1 MRIGVPKEIKKH
13 EYRVGLTPSAVSK
26 YVAEGHE
33 LYVESDAGLGTGFT
47 DIDYVKAGAMV
58 LCDTKSTFDNVEMII
73 KVKEPQTSELS
84 YFRKDHILFTYLHLA
99 ADKKLTE
106 ELVDIG
112 LTSIAYETIQLPN
125 RSHPCLTPMSEIAGR
140 LSVQEGAKYL
150 ETPFGGAGILLGGIP
165 GVKRGKVVILGGGV
179 VGFNAAKIASGI
191 GAYTSIL
198 DISQERLAY
207 LDDVFGSSVQT
218 LFSNDANIEY
228 EISDADVVIGSVYV
242 HGASAPKLIRKTH
255 LKSMKKGAVLVDV
268 AIDQGGCFET
278 SKATTHDK
286 PIYDVDGIVH
296 YCVANMPGVV
306 PQTSTVALNNQTLR
320 YGLEIASGISPD
332 KYNDALK
339 MGVNTHNGKLICEAV
354 ANTHNLPFSAI

>member
-47 DIDYVKAGAMV
+47 DIDYVKAGATV
-58 LCDTKSTFDNVEMII
+58 LCDTKSTFDNAEMII

-84 YFRKDHILFTYLHLA
+84 YFRKNHILFTYLHLA

-106 ELVDIG
+106 ELVNIG

-218 LFSNDANIEY
+218 LFSNDANIES
-228 EISDADVVIGSVYV
+228 EIADADVVIGSVYV
-242 HGASAPKLIRKTH
+242 HGASAPKLIRRNH

-339 MGVNTHNGKLICEAV
+339 LGVNTHDGKLSCEAV
-354 ANTHNLPFSAI
+354 ANTHNLTFSSI

>member
-33 LYVESDAGLGTGFT
+33 LFVETNAGIGTGFT
-47 DIDYVKAGAMV
+47 DNDYVQAGATICAV
-58 LCDTKSTFDNVEMII
+58 KDTFDKAEMII
-73 KVKEPQTSELS
+73 KVKEPQTSELP
-84 YFRKDHILFTYLHLA
+84 YFRKDQILFTYLHLA
-99 ADKKLTE
+99 ADKKLTQ
-106 ELVDIG
+106 ELMRIG
-112 LTSIAYETIQLPN
+112 LTSIAYETIQLEN

-179 VGFNAAKIASGI
+179 VGFNAAKIAQGI

-218 LFSNDANIEY
+218 LFSNDANIES
-228 EISDADVVIGSVYV
+228 EIADADVVIGSVYV
-242 HGASAPKLIRKTH
+242 HGASAPKLIRKSH
-255 LKSMKKGAVLVDV
+255 LKGMKKGAVLVDV

-320 YGLEIASGISPD
+320 YGLEIASAISPD

-339 MGVNTHNGKLICEAV
+339 LGVNTHDGKLICEAV

>member
-26 YVAEGHE
+26 YVVDGHQ
-33 LYVESDAGLGTGFT
+33 LFVETNAGIGTGFT
-47 DIDYVKAGAMV
+47 DNDYVQAGAII
-58 LCDTKSTFDNVEMII
+58 CDVKDTFDKAEMII
-73 KVKEPQTSELS
+73 KVKEPQKSELS

-106 ELVDIG
+106 DLVNIG

-218 LFSNDANIEY
+218 LFSNDANIES
-228 EISDADVVIGSVYV
+228 EIEDADVVIGSVYV
-242 HGASAPKLIRKTH
+242 HGASAPKLINKNH
-255 LKSMKKGAVLVDV
+255 LKIMKKGAVLVDV

-339 MGVNTHNGKLICEAV
+339 LGVNTHDGKLICEAV

>member
-33 LYVESDAGLGTGFT
+33 LYVERNAGIGTGFT
-47 DIDYVKAGAMV
+47 DTDYIKAGAIIRNV
-58 LCDTKSTFDNVEMII
+58 DDTFANADMII

-99 ADKKLTE
+99 ADKKLTQ
-106 ELVDIG
+106 ELMSIG
-112 LTSIAYETIQLPN
+112 LTTIAYETIQLSN
-125 RSHPCLTPMSEIAGR
+125 HSHPCLTPMSEIAGR

-191 GAYTSIL
+191 GASTTIL

-218 LFSNDANIEY
+218 LFSNDANIES
-228 EISDADVVIGSVYV
+228 EIADADVVIGSVYV

-286 PIYDVDGIVH
+286 PIYDVDGTVH

-339 MGVNTHNGKLICEAV
+339 LGVNTHDGKLICEAV
-354 ANTHNLPFSAI
+354 ANTHNLQYSVL

>member
-1 MRIGVPKEIKKH
+1 MKIGVPKEIKKH
-13 EYRVGLTPSAVSK
+13 EYRVGLTPGAVSK

-33 LYVESDAGLGTGFT
+33 VCVETNAGVGTGFT
-47 DIDYVKAGAMV
+47 DYDYVQAGATICNV
-58 LCDTKSTFDNVEMII
+58 KDTFDNAEMII
-73 KVKEPQTSELS
+73 KVKEPQSSELDKL
-84 YFRKDHILFTYLHLA
+84 RKDHTLFTYLHLA

-106 ELVDIG
+106 ELMNVG

-179 VGFNAAKIASGI
+179 VGFNAAKIAQGI
-191 GAYTSIL
+191 GAYTTIL
-198 DISQERLAY
+198 DISQERLSY
-207 LDDVFGSSVQT
+207 IDDVFGSSVQT
-218 LFSNDANIEY
+218 LFSNDANIQS
-228 EISDADVVIGSVYV
+228 EIVDADVVIGSVYV
-242 HGASAPKLIRKTH
+242 HGASAPKLIRRSH
-255 LKSMKKGAVLVDV
+255 LKNMKKGAVLVDV

-286 PIYDVDGIVH
+286 PIYNVDGIVH

-320 YGLEIASGISPD
+320 YGLEIASGVSPD

-339 MGVNTHNGKLICEAV
+339 LGVNTHDGKLTCEAV
-354 ANTHNLPFSAI
+354 ANTHNLPYSAL

>member
-33 LYVESDAGLGTGFT
+33 LFVESSAGLGTGFT
-47 DIDYVKAGAMV
+47 DDDYIQAGASICNV
-58 LCDTKSTFDNVEMII
+58 KDTFGNADMII
-73 KVKEPQTSELS
+73 KVKEPQISELPN
-84 YFRKDHILFTYLHLA
+84 FRRDQILFTYLHLA

-106 ELVDIG
+106 ELINIG

-179 VGFNAAKIASGI
+179 VGFNAAKIAQGI
-191 GAYTSIL
+191 GAYTTIL
-198 DISQERLAY
+198 DISQERLSY
-207 LDDVFGSSVQT
+207 IDDVFGSSVQT
-218 LFSNDANIEY
+218 LFSNDANIES
-228 EISDADVVIGSVYV
+228 EIVDADVVIGSVYV
-242 HGASAPKLIRKTH
+242 HGASAPKLIRKSH
-255 LKSMKKGAVLVDV
+255 LKSMKRGAVLVDV

-286 PIYDVDGIVH
+286 PIYNVDGIVH

-306 PQTSTVALNNQTLR
+306 PKTSTVALNNQTLR

-339 MGVNTHNGKLICEAV
+339 LGVNTHDGKLVCGGV
-354 ANTHNLPFSAI
+354 ATSHGFQFSMI

>member
-33 LYVESDAGLGTGFT
+33 LFVETNAGIGTGFT
-47 DIDYVKAGAMV
+47 DDDYVQAGATICNV
-58 LCDTKSTFDNVEMII
+58 DDTFANADMII
-73 KVKEPQTSELS
+73 KVKEPQISELPN
-84 YFRKDHILFTYLHLA
+84 FRRDQILFTYLHLA
-99 ADKKLTE
+99 ADKKLTQ
-106 ELVDIG
+106 ELMSIG

-179 VGFNAAKIASGI
+179 VGFNAAKIAQGI

-218 LFSNDANIEY
+218 LFSNDANIES
-228 EISDADVVIGSVYV
+228 EIADADVVIGSVYV

-339 MGVNTHNGKLICEAV
+339 LGVNTHDGKLICEAV

>member
-33 LYVESDAGLGTGFT
+33 LYVEREAGIGTGFT
-47 DIDYVKAGAMV
+47 DTDYIKAGAIMCNV
-58 LCDTKSTFDNVEMII
+58 DDTFDKAEMII
-73 KVKEPQTSELS
+73 KVKEPQGTELS
-84 YFRKDHILFTYLHLA
+84 HFCKDHILFTYLHLA
-99 ADKKLTE
+99 ADKKLTQ
-106 ELVDIG
+106 ELMSIG

-191 GAYTSIL
+191 GASTTIL

-218 LFSNDANIEY
+218 LFSNDANIES
-228 EISDADVVIGSVYV
+228 EIANADVVIGSVYV
-242 HGASAPKLIRKTH
+242 HGASAPKLVRRNH

-320 YGLEIASGISPD
+320 YGLEIASGTSLN
-332 KYNDALK
+332 KYTDALK
-339 MGVNTHNGKLICEAV
+339 LGVNTHDGKLVCEAV
-354 ANTHNLPFSAI
+354 ANTHNLQYSVL

>member
-1 MRIGVPKEIKKH
+1 MNIGVPTEIKKH
-13 EYRVGLTPSAVSK
+13 EYRVGLTPSAVEK
-26 YVAEGHE
+26 YIAEGHN
-33 LYVESDAGLGTGFT
+33 LFVEKNAGIGTGFS
-47 DIDYVKAGAMV
+47 DNDYIQAGASIV
-58 LCDTKSTFDNVEMII
+58 NSDDVFDLSDMII
-73 KVKEPQTSELS
+73 KVKEPQTSELPR
-84 YFRKDHILFTYLHLA
+84 FRRDQILFTYLHLA
-99 ADKKLTE
+99 ADKDLTQKLM
-106 ELVDIG
+106 DIG

-191 GAYTSIL
+191 GASTTIL

-218 LFSNDANIEY
+218 LFSNDANIES
-228 EISDADVVIGSVYV
+228 EIADADVVIGSVYV

-306 PQTSTVALNNQTLR
+306 PQTSTVALNNQTLH

-339 MGVNTHNGKLICEAV
+339 LGVNTHQGKLVCEAV
-354 ANTHNLPFSAI
+354 ANTHNLIYTDII

>member
-33 LYVESDAGLGTGFT
+33 LFVETNAGIGTGFT
-47 DIDYVKAGAMV
+47 DDGYVQAGATICNV
-58 LCDTKSTFDNVEMII
+58 DDTFANADMII
-73 KVKEPQTSELS
+73 KVKEPQISELPN
-84 YFRKDHILFTYLHLA
+84 FRRDQILFTYLHLA

-106 ELVDIG
+106 ELVNIG

-218 LFSNDANIEY
+218 LFSNDANIES

-242 HGASAPKLIRKTH
+242 HGASAPKLIRKSH
-255 LKSMKKGAVLVDV
+255 LKNMKKGAVLVDV

-320 YGLEIASGISPD
+320 YGLEIASGISPN

-339 MGVNTHNGKLICEAV
+339 LGVNTNGSKLTCEAV

>member
-33 LYVESDAGLGTGFT
+33 LYVERDAGIGTGFT
-47 DIDYVKAGAMV
+47 DTDYIKAGASICNV
-58 LCDTKSTFDNVEMII
+58 KDTFGNADMII
-73 KVKEPQTSELS
+73 KVKEPQISELPN
-84 YFRKDHILFTYLHLA
+84 FHQDQILFTYLHLA
-99 ADKKLTE
+99 ADKKLTQ
-106 ELVDIG
+106 ELMSIG

-191 GAYTSIL
+191 GASTTIL

-207 LDDVFGSSVQT
+207 LDDIFGSSVQT
-218 LFSNDANIEY
+218 LFSNDANIES
-228 EISDADVVIGSVYV
+228 EIANADVVIGSVYV
-242 HGASAPKLIRKTH
+242 HGASAPKLIRRSH

-332 KYNDALK
+332 KYTDALK
-339 MGVNTHNGKLICEAV
+339 LGVNTHDGKLICEAV
-354 ANTHNLPFSAI
+354 ANTHNLQYSVL

>member
-26 YVAEGHE
+26 YVAEGHQ
-33 LYVESDAGLGTGFT
+33 LFVESSAGLGTGFT
-47 DIDYVKAGAMV
+47 DDDYIQAGASICNV
-58 LCDTKSTFDNVEMII
+58 KDTFGNADMII
-73 KVKEPQTSELS
+73 KVKEPQISELPNL
-84 YFRKDHILFTYLHLA
+84 RRDQILFTYLHLA

-106 ELVDIG
+106 ELINIG

-125 RSHPCLTPMSEIAGR
+125 HSHPCLTPMSEIAGR

-179 VGFNAAKIASGI
+179 VGFNAAKIAQGI
-191 GAYTSIL
+191 GAYTTIL
-198 DISQERLAY
+198 DISQERLSY
-207 LDDVFGSSVQT
+207 IDDVFGSTVQT
-218 LFSNDANIEY
+218 LFSNDANIEA
-228 EISDADVVIGSVYV
+228 EIADADVVIGSVYV
-242 HGASAPKLIRKTH
+242 HGASAPKLIRKHH

-278 SKATTHDK
+278 SKATTHDA
-286 PIYDVDGIVH
+286 PIYVVDGIVH

-306 PQTSTVALNNQTLR
+306 PKTSTVALNNQTLR

-339 MGVNTHNGKLICEAV
+339 LGVNTHTGKMTCEAV
-354 ANTHNLPFSAI
+354 AKTHNLAVSSL

>member
-33 LYVESDAGLGTGFT
+33 LYVERNAGIGTGFT
-47 DIDYVKAGAMV
+47 DTDYIKAGAII
-58 LCDTKSTFDNVEMII
+58 CDVKNTFDKAEMII

-106 ELVDIG
+106 ELINIG

-165 GVKRGKVVILGGGV
+165 GVKRGRVVILGGGV
-179 VGFNAAKIASGI
+179 VGFNAAKIAQGI
-191 GAYTSIL
+191 GAYTTIL
-198 DISQERLAY
+198 DISQERLSY
-207 LDDVFGSSVQT
+207 IDDVFGSSVQT
-218 LFSNDANIEY
+218 LFSNDANIQS
-228 EISDADVVIGSVYV
+228 EIVDADVVIGSVYV
-242 HGASAPKLIRKTH
+242 HGASAPKLIRKSH
-255 LKSMKKGAVLVDV
+255 LKSMKRGAVLVDV

-286 PIYDVDGIVH
+286 PIYNVDEIVH

-320 YGLEIASGISPD
+320 YGLEIASGVSPD

-339 MGVNTHNGKLICEAV
+339 LGVNTHDGKLTCEAV
-354 ANTHNLPFSAI
+354 ANTHNLPYSAL

>member
-26 YVAEGHE
+26 YVADGHE
-33 LYVESDAGLGTGFT
+33 LFVETNAGVGTGFT
-47 DIDYVKAGAMV
+47 DYDYVQAGATICNV
-58 LCDTKSTFDNVEMII
+58 KDTFDSADMII
-73 KVKEPQTSELS
+73 KVKEPQTSELPS
-84 YFRKDHILFTYLHLA
+84 FRRDQILFTYLHLA
-99 ADKKLTE
+99 ADKNLTQ
-106 ELVDIG
+106 ELMSIG

-179 VGFNAAKIASGI
+179 VGFNAAKIAQGI
-191 GAYTSIL
+191 GAYTTIL
-198 DISQERLAY
+198 DISQERLSY
-207 LDDVFGSSVQT
+207 IDDVFGSSVQT
-218 LFSNDANIEY
+218 LFSNDANIQS
-228 EISDADVVIGSVYV
+228 EIVDADVVIGSVYV
-242 HGASAPKLIRKTH
+242 HGASAPKLIRKNH
-255 LKSMKKGAVLVDV
+255 LKSMKRGAVLVDV

-286 PIYDVDGIVH
+286 PIYNVDEIVH

-320 YGLEIASGISPD
+320 YGLEIASGISSD
-332 KYNDALK
+332 KYNDALRL
-339 MGVNTHNGKLICEAV
+339 GVNTHDGKLVCEAV
-354 ANTHNLPFSAI
+354 ANTHNLPYSAL

>member
-1 MRIGVPKEIKKH
+1 MKIGVPKEIKKH

-26 YVAEGHE
+26 YVADGHE
-33 LYVESDAGLGTGFT
+33 LFVETNAGIGTGFT
-47 DIDYVKAGAMV
+47 DKDYVRAGAIICNV
-58 LCDTKSTFDNVEMII
+58 DDTFANADMII
-73 KVKEPQTSELS
+73 KVKEPQISELS
-84 YFRKDHILFTYLHLA
+84 KFRRDQTLFTYLHLA

-106 ELVDIG
+106 ELINIG

-179 VGFNAAKIASGI
+179 VGFNAAKIAQGI
-191 GAYTSIL
+191 GAYTTIL
-198 DISQERLAY
+198 DISQERLSY
-207 LDDVFGSSVQT
+207 IDDVFGSSVQT
-218 LFSNDANIEY
+218 LFSNDANIES
-228 EISDADVVIGSVYV
+228 EIADADVVIGSVYV
-242 HGASAPKLIRKTH
+242 HGASAPKLISRNH

-306 PQTSTVALNNQTLR
+306 PQTSTVALNNQTLH

-339 MGVNTHNGKLICEAV
+339 LGVNTHDGKLTCEAV
-354 ANTHNLPFSAI
+354 ANTHNLQYSVV

>member
-33 LYVESDAGLGTGFT
+33 LYVERNAGIGTGFT
-47 DIDYVKAGAMV
+47 DTDYIKAGAIIRNV
-58 LCDTKSTFDNVEMII
+58 DDTFANADMII
-73 KVKEPQTSELS
+73 KVKEPQISELPR
-84 YFRKDHILFTYLHLA
+84 FRRDQILFTYLHLA
-99 ADKKLTE
+99 ADKKLTQ
-106 ELVDIG
+106 ELMSIG

-179 VGFNAAKIASGI
+179 VGFNAAKIAQGI

-218 LFSNDANIEY
+218 LFSNDANIES
-228 EISDADVVIGSVYV
+228 EIADADVVIGSVYV
-242 HGASAPKLIRKTH
+242 HGASAPKLIRRNH

-306 PQTSTVALNNQTLR
+306 PQTSTVALNNQTLH
-320 YGLEIASGISPD
+320 YGLEIASGISPN
-332 KYNDALK
+332 KYTDALK
-339 MGVNTHNGKLICEAV
+339 LGVNTHDGMLICEAV
-354 ANTHNLPFSAI
+354 ANTHNLQYSVL

>member
-1 MRIGVPKEIKKH
+1 MKIGVPKEIKKH

-33 LYVESDAGLGTGFT
+33 LFVETSAGIGTGFT
-47 DIDYVKAGAMV
+47 DDDYVRAGATI
-58 LCDTKSTFDNVEMII
+58 CNTNDTFANAEMII
-73 KVKEPQTSELS
+73 KVKEPQSSELGK
-84 YFRKDHILFTYLHLA
+84 FRKDHILFTYLHLA

-106 ELVDIG
+106 ELMKIG
-112 LTSIAYETIQLPN
+112 LTAIAYETIQLPN

-179 VGFNAAKIASGI
+179 VGFNAAKIAQGI
-191 GAYTSIL
+191 GAYTTIL
-198 DISQERLAY
+198 DISQERLSY
-207 LDDVFGSSVQT
+207 IDDVFGSSVQT
-218 LFSNDANIEY
+218 LFSNDANIQS
-228 EISDADVVIGSVYV
+228 EIVDADVVIGSVYV
-242 HGASAPKLIRKTH
+242 HGASAPKLIRKSH
-255 LKSMKKGAVLVDV
+255 LKSMKRGAVLVDV

-286 PIYDVDGIVH
+286 PIYNVDGIVH

-339 MGVNTHNGKLICEAV
+339 LGVNTHDGKLTCNAV
-354 ANTHNLPFSAI
+354 ANTHNLSFSAI

>member
-33 LYVESDAGLGTGFT
+33 LFVETNAGIGTGFT
-47 DIDYVKAGAMV
+47 DDDYVKSGATICNV
-58 LCDTKSTFDNVEMII
+58 DDTFANADMII
-73 KVKEPQTSELS
+73 KVKEPQTSELPK
-84 YFRKDHILFTYLHLA
+84 FRRDQILFTYLHLA
-99 ADKKLTE
+99 ADKKLTQ
-106 ELVDIG
+106 ELMSIG

-191 GAYTSIL
+191 GASTTIL

-218 LFSNDANIEY
+218 LFSNDANIES
-228 EISDADVVIGSVYV
+228 EIADADVVIGSVYV
-242 HGASAPKLIRKTH
+242 HGASAPKLIRKSH
-255 LKSMKKGAVLVDV
+255 LKNMKKGAVLVDV

-339 MGVNTHNGKLICEAV
+339 LGVNTHDGKLTCEAV
-354 ANTHNLPFSAI
+354 ANTHNLPYSAL

>member
-33 LYVESDAGLGTGFT
+33 LFVETNAGIGTGFT
-47 DIDYVKAGAMV
+47 DDDYVQAGATICNV
-58 LCDTKSTFDNVEMII
+58 DDTFANADMII
-73 KVKEPQTSELS
+73 KVKEPQISELPK
-84 YFRKDHILFTYLHLA
+84 FRRDQILFTYLHLA
-99 ADKKLTE
+99 ADKDLTQKLM
-106 ELVDIG
+106 DIG

-191 GAYTSIL
+191 GASTTIL

-218 LFSNDANIEY
+218 LFSNDANIES
-228 EISDADVVIGSVYV
+228 EIANADVVIGSVYV
-242 HGASAPKLIRKTH
+242 HGASAPKLIRRSH

-306 PQTSTVALNNQTLR
+306 PQTSTVALNNQTLH
-320 YGLEIASGISPD
+320 YGLEIASGISAD

-339 MGVNTHNGKLICEAV
+339 LGVNTNGGKLTCEAV

>member
-1 MRIGVPKEIKKH
+1 MKIGVPKEIKKH
-13 EYRVGLTPSAVSK
+13 EYRVGLTPGAVSK

-33 LYVESDAGLGTGFT
+33 LFVETNAGVGTGFT
-47 DIDYVKAGAMV
+47 DDDYVKAGATI
-58 LCDTKSTFDNVEMII
+58 CNTNDTFANAEMII
-73 KVKEPQTSELS
+73 KVKEPQSTELDKL
-84 YFRKDHILFTYLHLA
+84 RKDHILFTYLHLA
-99 ADKKLTE
+99 ADKKLTQ
-106 ELVDIG
+106 ELMSIG

-179 VGFNAAKIASGI
+179 VGFNAAKIAQGI
-191 GAYTSIL
+191 GAYTTIL
-198 DISQERLAY
+198 DISQERLSY
-207 LDDVFGSSVQT
+207 IDDVFGSSVQT
-218 LFSNDANIEY
+218 LFSNDANIES
-228 EISDADVVIGSVYV
+228 EIVDADVVIGSVYV
-242 HGASAPKLIRKTH
+242 HGASAPKLIRKHH
-255 LKSMKKGAVLVDV
+255 LSSMKKGAVLVDV

-286 PIYDVDGIVH
+286 PIYNVDGIVH

-339 MGVNTHNGKLICEAV
+339 LGVNTHDGKLTCEGV
-354 ANTHNLPFSAI
+354 AKSHGLPSRSI

>member
-1 MRIGVPKEIKKH
+1 MNIGVPREIKKH
-13 EYRVGLTPSAVSK
+13 EYRVGLTPSSVSK
-26 YVAEGHE
+26 YIADGHDVN
-33 LYVESDAGLGTGFT
+33 VEFGAGLGSGFE
-47 DIDYVKAGAMV
+47 DCDYLAVGAKIMSKDAV
-58 LCDTKSTFDNVEMII
+58 FKNSEMII
-73 KVKEPQTSELS
+73 KVKEPQQEELKH
-84 YFRKDHILFTYLHLA
+84 FNQDHTLFTYLHLA

-106 ELVDIG
+106 DLVNIG

-179 VGFNAAKIASGI
+179 VGFNAAKIAQGI

-218 LFSNDANIEY
+218 LFSNDANIES
-228 EISDADVVIGSVYV
+228 EIVDADVVIGSVYV
-242 HGASAPKLIRKTH
+242 HGASAPKLIRKHH
-255 LKSMKKGAVLVDV
+255 LSRMKKGAVLVDV

-286 PIYDVDGIVH
+286 PIYDVGGIVH

-339 MGVNTHNGKLICEAV
+339 LGVNTHQGKLTCEAV
-354 ANTHNLPFSAI
+354 ANTHNLHFSAI

>member
-33 LYVESDAGLGTGFT
+33 LFVETNAGIGTGFT
-47 DIDYVKAGAMV
+47 DDDYVQAGATICNV
-58 LCDTKSTFDNVEMII
+58 DDTFANADMII
-73 KVKEPQTSELS
+73 KVKEPQISELPN
-84 YFRKDHILFTYLHLA
+84 FRRDQILFTYLHLA
-99 ADKKLTE
+99 ADKKLTQQ
-106 ELVDIG
+106 LMDIG

-179 VGFNAAKIASGI
+179 VGFNAAKIAQGI

-218 LFSNDANIEY
+218 LFSNDANIES
-228 EISDADVVIGSVYV
+228 EIADADVVIGSVYV
-242 HGASAPKLIRKTH
+242 HGASAPKLIRRNH

-320 YGLEIASGISPD
+320 YGLEIASAISPD

-339 MGVNTHNGKLICEAV
+339 LGVNTHDGKLICEAV
-354 ANTHNLPFSAI
+354 ANTHNLSFSAI

>member
-1 MRIGVPKEIKKH
+1 MRIGVSKEIKKH

-33 LYVESDAGLGTGFT
+33 LFVEKSAGIGTGFT
-47 DIDYVKAGAMV
+47 DDDYVQAGATICNV
-58 LCDTKSTFDNVEMII
+58 DDTFANADMII
-73 KVKEPQTSELS
+73 KVKEPQISELPK
-84 YFRKDHILFTYLHLA
+84 FRRDQILFTYLHLA
-99 ADKKLTE
+99 ADKDLTQKLMS
-106 ELVDIG
+106 IG

-165 GVKRGKVVILGGGV
+165 GVKRGRVVILGGGV

-191 GAYTSIL
+191 GASTTIL

-218 LFSNDANIEY
+218 LFSNDANIES
-228 EISDADVVIGSVYV
+228 EIANADVVIGSVYV
-242 HGASAPKLIRKTH
+242 HGASAPKLIRKSH
-255 LKSMKKGAVLVDV
+255 LKRMKKGAVLVDV

-332 KYNDALK
+332 QYNDALK
-339 MGVNTHNGKLICEAV
+339 LGVNTHNGKLICEAV

>member
-1 MRIGVPKEIKKH
+1 MKIGVPKEIKKH

-33 LYVESDAGLGTGFT
+33 VFVETNAGVGTGFT
-47 DIDYVKAGAMV
+47 DYDYVNAGATI
-58 LCDTKSTFDNVEMII
+58 CNTNDTFANAEMII
-73 KVKEPQTSELS
+73 KVKEPQSSELGK
-84 YFRKDHILFTYLHLA
+84 FRKDHILFTYLHLA

-106 ELVDIG
+106 ELMKIG
-112 LTSIAYETIQLPN
+112 LTAIAYETIQLPN

-179 VGFNAAKIASGI
+179 VGFNAAKIAQGI
-191 GAYTSIL
+191 GAYTTIL
-198 DISQERLAY
+198 DISQERLSY
-207 LDDVFGSSVQT
+207 IDDVFGSSVQT
-218 LFSNDANIEY
+218 LFSNDANIQS
-228 EISDADVVIGSVYV
+228 EIVDADVVIGSVYV
-242 HGASAPKLIRKTH
+242 HGASAPKLIRKSH
-255 LKSMKKGAVLVDV
+255 LKSMKRGAVLVDV

-286 PIYDVDGIVH
+286 PIYNVDGIVH

-339 MGVNTHNGKLICEAV
+339 LGVNTHDGKLTCNAV
-354 ANTHNLPFSAI
+354 ANTHNLSFSAI

>member
-26 YVAEGHE
+26 YVVEGHE
-33 LYVESDAGLGTGFT
+33 LYVERDAGIGTGYT
-47 DIDYVKAGAMV
+47 DTDYIKAGAII
-58 LCDTKSTFDNVEMII
+58 CDVKNTFDKAEMII
-73 KVKEPQTSELS
+73 KVKEPQTSELLQ
-84 YFRKDHILFTYLHLA
+84 FRKDHILFTYLHLA
-99 ADKKLTE
+99 ADKKLTQ
-106 ELVDIG
+106 ELMDIG
-112 LTSIAYETIQLPN
+112 LTSIAYETIQLQN

-179 VGFNAAKIASGI
+179 VGFNAAKIAQGI

-218 LFSNDANIEY
+218 LFSNDANIES
-228 EISDADVVIGSVYV
+228 EIADADVVVGSVYV
-242 HGASAPKLIRKTH
+242 HGASAPKLISRNH

-339 MGVNTHNGKLICEAV
+339 LGVNTHDGKLICEAV

>member
-33 LYVESDAGLGTGFT
+33 LYVERDAGIGTGFT
-47 DIDYVKAGAMV
+47 DTDYIQAGAIIRNV
-58 LCDTKSTFDNVEMII
+58 DDTFANADMII
-73 KVKEPQTSELS
+73 KVKEPQTSELPK
-84 YFRKDHILFTYLHLA
+84 FRRDQILFTYLHLA
-99 ADKKLTE
+99 ADKALTQ
-106 ELVDIG
+106 ELMAIG

-191 GAYTSIL
+191 GASTSIL

-218 LFSNDANIEY
+218 LFSNDANIES
-228 EISDADVVIGSVYV
+228 EIGNADVVIGSVYV
-242 HGASAPKLIRKTH
+242 HGASAPKLIRKSH

-306 PQTSTVALNNQTLR
+306 PQTSTVALNNQTLH

-339 MGVNTHNGKLICEAV
+339 LGVNTHHGKLICEAV
-354 ANTHNLPFSAI
+354 ANTHNLQHSAL